1 VFRSIVV
8 VVCLLA
14 AAVSPAVAAA
24 RPATDA
30 DLDRV
35 AADTAVLR
43 DPSGRW
49 TLDDVRK
56 HSDRFQHRGSLPID
70 VRASEFAPSVLW
82 FRLHPRS
89 ADSQLWYVRLR
100 YQVDHADLQYVM
112 PDGNVTTIPFGMLV
126 PVARRPVPSSEVL
139 APVPAGALRNG
150 TLYLRI
156 VTPDDRFAI
165 FDLRPA
171 SWLLVHEAG
180 SEGERLLALAA
191 TIGMVVALGLVGL
204 ILGLIFRDP
213 TFLWYAGTMLALAV
227 YEFTAPGLAWRFLWP
242 NSSLPYTPM
251 VYLTYVLYLALVV
264 AFSRVLLRLP
274 ETAPML
280 WRVLRI
286 AYAIVF
292 VCAAVVTVWPN
303 LAERLDLLSLLDPLA
318 SGLFLC
324 AVLLSGFAV
333 WLRQRDALSATYCIA
348 FGGGMV
354 GMIIAAAGRHGLI
367 HETLG
372 TVAAAGIGAAWQAI
386 FLGAALA
393 ERALASN
400 QKVDILKSER
410 DDLEAVALRDA
421 LTGVWNRRAFE
432 TRLAD
437 EWQRSVRSE
446 VNLAL
451 VLFDVD
457 HFKAYNDAYGHQ
469 QGDTTLAAVARCL
482 GLAIRRPYDLLARYG
497 GEEFVLLLPGCG
509 LEDAKRIAESARAA
523 VHAAEI
529 PHPTAESG
537 VVTVSVGVG
546 GRIPGKVDDPAKL
559 VAVADRAL
567 YAAKRLGRDRVV
579 VA

>member
-1 VFRSIVV
+1 M
-8 VVCLLA
+8 
-14 AAVSPAVAAA
+14 
-24 RPATDA
+24 
-30 DLDRV
+30 
-35 AADTAVLR
+35 
-43 DPSGRW
+43 
-49 TLDDVRK
+49 
-56 HSDRFQHRGSLPID
+56 
-70 VRASEFAPSVLW
+70 
-82 FRLHPRS
+82 
-89 ADSQLWYVRLR
+89 RLR
-100 YQVDHADLQYVM
+100 YQVDRAALDYVR
-112 PDGNVTTIPFGMLV
+112 PDGTVTSIPFGMLV

-139 APVPAGALRNG
+139 APVPAGALHDG
-150 TLYLRI
+150 TLYLRV
-156 VTPDDRFAI
+156 VTPDERFAT

-204 ILGLIFRDP
+204 ILGLIFRDRSSP
-213 TFLWYAGTMLALAV
+213 WYAGTMLALAM
-227 YEFTAPGLAWRFLWP
+227 YTFTAPALAWRFLWP
-242 NSSLPYTPM
+242 NLSLPYTPL
-251 VYLTYVLYLALVV
+251 VYLTYVVYLALVV

-274 ETAPML
+274 DTAPAM
-280 WRVLRI
+280 WRILRI

-292 VCAAVVTVWPN
+292 VSAAIATVWPN
-303 LAERLDLLSLLDPLA
+303 IAERWTCSRCSIRSRAA
-318 SGLFLC
+318 SSY
-324 AVLLSGFAV
+324 APRWPRASPSGAGSGICS
-333 WLRQRDALSATYCIA
+333 RQRTASRSSADD
-348 FGGGMV
+348 
-354 GMIIAAAGRHGLI
+354 RHDDRRRRAPRSF
-367 HETLG
+367 TRRSAPSRRR
-372 TVAAAGIGAAWQAI
+372 VGAAWQAI

-393 ERALASN
+393 ERALASS
-400 QKVDILKSER
+400 QKADILKSER